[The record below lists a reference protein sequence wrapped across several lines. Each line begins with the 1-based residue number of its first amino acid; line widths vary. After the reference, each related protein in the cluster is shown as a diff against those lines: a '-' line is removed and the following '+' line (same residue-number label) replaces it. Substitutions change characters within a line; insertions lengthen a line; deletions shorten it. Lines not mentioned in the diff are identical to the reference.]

1 MSLVDNKGYII
12 DPYRNFIHTS
22 RYARWLDDKGR
33 RETWAET
40 VARYVGFM
48 RKHMT
53 TNYGYAKDDPD
64 FDLVEKAI
72 LEHEIMPSMR
82 ALMAAGP
89 AMEADNIS
97 AYNCSF
103 IAVDSLRAFDEAM
116 YILMNGTGVGFSV
129 EQEHVKD
136 LPVIA
141 DEFEQTETTIV
152 VEDSKMGWAKA
163 YKELISLLVNGQ
175 IPNWDTRKVRPAGAR
190 LKTFG
195 GRASGPEPLKE
206 LFRFTTQVFKN
217 AKGRRLKSI
226 EAHDI
231 MCKIG
236 EVVVVGGVRR
246 CLPAGSLVHTKR
258 GMLPI
263 EDVQVGEL
271 VMTSKG
277 YHKVLNKFDQG
288 TQALVKVHTQDSY
301 FECTPNHRV
310 AVLTG
315 QDQYVWKEAGL
326 LEVNDRV
333 VAPSVGIEGRKV
345 SLPEFSYV
353 RPKHSTTCADITIPE
368 LDTDMAWFLGLI
380 QGDGYVRL
388 TSKSGEVSIA
398 CAKNYPV
405 IIEQAHKQL
414 ARFGVN
420 TQQVDYDNYCVV
432 RTKSKQLATYLHGW
446 LKQPK
451 TVLKVPSF
459 MWAAPTDIK
468 LAFVSGL
475 MDADSSVKTRPAN
488 VCVTAYETY
497 AREITLL
504 LSSCGLQ
511 ARLKKLTT
519 KSRKPNWQ
527 PLYAVSA
534 INNRTKAVL
543 NEFGTKKITGTN
555 VEQNTNT
562 YPREMLNFN
571 YPASFPWSK
580 TNNSLIP
587 VTVKAVEFN
596 SRSAPTWDI
605 EVETMNE
612 FFCNGYLMHNSALIS
627 LSNLDDF
634 EMAKAKSGQW
644 WESQP
649 QRSLANN
656 SAVYDSKPNTAQFL
670 REWRNLY
677 ESKSGERGIYNAESV
692 RKHIQKAGRR
702 DASKVRGTNPCA
714 EILLRSLQFCNLTE
728 IVIRAEDTE
737 EDLLRKVELAT
748 LLGTWQSTLTNFKYI
763 RKAWKNNCEE
773 ERLLGVSLTGIFGNK
788 LTSTNGPE
796 LAALLNRMRERAI
809 EVNQKEAEDLGI
821 QASTAITCV
830 KPSGTVS
837 QLVGVSSGIHPWH
850 SEYYLR
856 SVRADNKDPLT
867 TFLKASDVPNEPEA
881 LKPESTTV
889 FSFPIKA
896 PEGAIVNSHL
906 TAVQHLE
913 LWKTYR
919 ECWTEHNP
927 SVTISVREDEW
938 MDVGAW
944 VYKNFDHIGGVSF
957 LPATDHIYRQAPY
970 QEITKE
976 QYEEAVSKMPAEISW
991 NDLSM
996 FETEDSTSGTQELAC
1011 SAGVCEIVDITSTTK

>member
-53 TNYGYAKDDPD
+53 TNYGYAKDDPN

-89 AMEADNIS
+89 AMEADNICAYNCLGRETEFITQEGVRRFSDFKSGDKVTVLTHTGAWKPATVRSYGEQRLYNITISRGRS
-97 AYNCSF
+97 AHTVRATKNHQWILADGSRTTNLQPKDQLARPPRIVADWDYYNSSPTERIYWALGFVYGDGTLTKNKSGEYTHSMVRLCGENKMRFLDRFQELGYSVSSPASWGGDAVAYTGHYLKALPTIEEDGFEKVVAFVRGYLDADGNKNLNGEWPSPFSGIQASKETSIEFIRKMFPAVGAYITQETDLTGEETNYGIRPKTSTFGLVLGFGDSKNSTYSVQNIQESTVETVWCLEVEDDHSFVLPNGIVTGNCSF

-129 EQEHVKD
+129 EQEHVKE

-246 CLPAGSLVHTKR
+246 
-258 GMLPI
+258 
-263 EDVQVGEL
+263 
-271 VMTSKG
+271 
-277 YHKVLNKFDQG
+277 
-288 TQALVKVHTQDSY
+288 
-301 FECTPNHRV
+301 
-310 AVLTG
+310 
-315 QDQYVWKEAGL
+315 
-326 LEVNDRV
+326 
-333 VAPSVGIEGRKV
+333 
-345 SLPEFSYV
+345 
-353 RPKHSTTCADITIPE
+353 
-368 LDTDMAWFLGLI
+368 
-380 QGDGYVRL
+380 
-388 TSKSGEVSIA
+388 
-398 CAKNYPV
+398 
-405 IIEQAHKQL
+405 
-414 ARFGVN
+414 
-420 TQQVDYDNYCVV
+420 
-432 RTKSKQLATYLHGW
+432 
-446 LKQPK
+446 
-451 TVLKVPSF
+451 
-459 MWAAPTDIK
+459 
-468 LAFVSGL
+468 
-475 MDADSSVKTRPAN
+475 
-488 VCVTAYETY
+488 
-497 AREITLL
+497 
-504 LSSCGLQ
+504 
-511 ARLKKLTT
+511 
-519 KSRKPNWQ
+519 
-527 PLYAVSA
+527 
-534 INNRTKAVL
+534 
-543 NEFGTKKITGTN
+543 
-555 VEQNTNT
+555 
-562 YPREMLNFN
+562 
-571 YPASFPWSK
+571 
-580 TNNSLIP
+580 
-587 VTVKAVEFN
+587 
-596 SRSAPTWDI
+596 
-605 EVETMNE
+605 
-612 FFCNGYLMHNSALIS
+612 SALIS

-649 QRSLANN
+649 QRALANN

-748 LLGTWQSTLTNFKYI
+748 ILGTWQSTLTNFKYI

-867 TFLKASDVPNEPEA
+867 TFLKASDVPSEPEA

-1011 SAGVCEIVDITSTTK
+1011 SAGVCEIVDITSTAK